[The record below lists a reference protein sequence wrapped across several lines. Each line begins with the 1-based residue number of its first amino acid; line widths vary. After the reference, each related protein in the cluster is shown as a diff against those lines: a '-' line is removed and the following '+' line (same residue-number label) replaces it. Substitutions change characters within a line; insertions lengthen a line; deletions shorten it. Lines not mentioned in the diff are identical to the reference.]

1 MDGGSDPIKMQRA
14 LAGELGQQLRK
25 YLKSENIEDFLTDR
39 TALTISDWETERLY
53 RDLIIR
59 NPSMKD
65 AILPGWK
72 TDRQEWMQEFLLHNK
87 DSLSALALLFD
98 NTTDTAQSNTMN
110 VISFMYAIQKKGPD
124 NQGDVIEILGP
135 MRAGKTN
142 FMVWLMLIAR
152 YNGIHV
158 ITNIPLKQEFE
169 NVVEVHKLSEVIIQ
183 MSVIRK
189 NDPDAIT
196 WIMLDEQAGVKGS
209 GSRTATTRETR
220 WADNFIRLI
229 GKFGASLWRARQF
242 NDIIKEQMGL
252 VSIQFVKSV
261 DKLDSTVGEFKSG
274 PYEGTLIYFDKIKNE
289 SDKYDTRSMSSFSID
304 IDMEIFNAKFSNV
317 EADISKG
324 ETTQEDAIIEI
335 VKKMLASG
343 KTKTHEKVCELKS
356 KGVAEKDIAEITGY
370 SLKQVYNILEA
381 EFY

>member
-169 NVVEVHKLSEVIIQ
+169 NIVEVHKLSEVIIQ